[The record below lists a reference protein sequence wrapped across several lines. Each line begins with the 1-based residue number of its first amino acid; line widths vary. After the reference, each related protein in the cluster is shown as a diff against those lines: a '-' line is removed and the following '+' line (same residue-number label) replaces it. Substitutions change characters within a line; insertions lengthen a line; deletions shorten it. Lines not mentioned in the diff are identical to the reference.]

1 MDQRAK
7 KLKRLFLSIFLVLLL
22 FASVFLVV
30 AFFRGRF
37 GSSEDLRN
45 YVASFG
51 TAGPLVLTAIQ
62 TMQAFLPIIPS
73 MFGFAAGTALFGVWA
88 GFLCNYIGISLGS
101 VIAYLLARNFGVD
114 FILEI
119 LPEKKY
125 NAAVQWATSK
135 KSYLLV
141 FFLSILLPLA
151 PDVAL
156 CYFSGLIQIPF
167 KKYVLVIIIAKPWCI
182 LAYSL
187 LFGHLF

>member
-1 MDQRAK
+1 M
-7 KLKRLFLSIFLVLLL
+7 
-22 FASVFLVV
+22 
-30 AFFRGRF
+30 
-37 GSSEDLRN
+37 
-45 YVASFG
+45 
-51 TAGPLVLTAIQ
+51 
-62 TMQAFLPIIPS
+62 
-73 MFGFAAGTALFGVWA
+73 
-88 GFLCNYIGISLGS
+88 
-101 VIAYLLARNFGVD
+101 D

-156 CYFSGLIQIPF
+156 CYFSGLIQMPF